1 MKKVLILEG
10 NLVKDPNISY
20 THATLNILDEYL
32 LNSKEYEV
40 QRYDLNTTHSET
52 YLTKNNIPNYW
63 NEIDADF
70 WINKLKETDLLILS
84 SSMVNFAS
92 PVVVKNFI
100 DSICVADKTFSYKY
114 SKKGDAIGLLTNL
127 SVILIT
133 SQGAPEGW
141 YQWGNHKEWLKGTF
155 NFLGAKSIKT
165 LSIDG
170 TKVKPISDIKPIQY
184 AQDIKE
190 KLIELIK

>member
-20 THATLNILDEYL
+20 TRATLNVLDEYL

-133 SQGAPEGW
+133 SQGSRR
-141 YQWGNHKEWLKGTF
+141 L
-155 NFLGAKSIKT
+155 
-165 LSIDG
+165 
-170 TKVKPISDIKPIQY
+170 ISMR
-184 AQDIKE
+184 
-190 KLIELIK
+190 